1 MGARTHVWYEPENV
15 GEGKPFID
23 RLSPSQKSI
32 FFDLCSGMT
41 TKEIAEKMQISIW
54 TVKKQ
59 IELSR
64 YKIGADSVVQLV
76 FLVMRDRLE
85 RQKQR
90 QFTVMTSDTTRAPNT
105 TKIIH

>member
-1 MGARTHVWYEPENV
+1 MGARTHTWFEPETV
-15 GEGKPFID
+15 GGGRPFID
-23 RLSPSQKSI
+23 RLSPDQKSI
-32 FFDLCSGMT
+32 FFDLCAGMT
-41 TKEIAEKMQISIW
+41 SKEIAEKMGISIW

-76 FLVMRDRLE
+76 FLIMSDRLE

-90 QFTVMTSDTTRAPNT
+90 QLAILPRDG
-105 TKIIH
+105 TKPLTFL